1 MLTRKIKLWDI
12 NAHIT
17 CRLCNGYLID
27 ATTVTECLHTF
38 CRSCLVKYLEEN
50 NTCPTCR
57 IVIHQSHPLQYI
69 GHDRTMQD
77 IVYKLVPGLQEAEM
91 KKQREFYHKLG
102 MEVPGDIKGE
112 TCSAK
117 QHLDSHRN
125 GETKTDE
132 SSNKEAS
139 EEKQEEDNDYHR
151 SDEQV
156 SICLECNSSKLRGL
170 KRKWIRCSAQATVLH
185 LKKFIAKKLNLSSFN
200 ELDILCNEEI
210 LGKDH
215 TLKFVVVTR
224 WRFKKTSAMTQ
235 EMNQVE
241 DFGADFDINLDSD
254 LRWPDFSSCFL
265 SSASQPALLRQADT
279 YK

>member
-77 IVYKLVPGLQEAEM
+77 IVYKLVPGLQE
-91 KKQREFYHKLG
+91 
-102 MEVPGDIKGE
+102 GE
-112 TCSAK
+112 NKA
-117 QHLDSHRN
+117 
-125 GETKTDE
+125 DE
-132 SSNKEAS
+132 NTNKETS

-224 WRFKKTSAMTQ
+224 WRFKKAPLLLHYRPKM
-235 EMNQVE
+235 
-241 DFGADFDINLDSD
+241 D
-254 LRWPDFSSCFL
+254 LL
-265 SSASQPALLRQADT
+265 
-279 YK
+279 

>member
-1 MLTRKIKLWDI
+1 MQRQQERRRPRGDSTEPGTSVREPGAVCTGLQKPKMLTRKIKLWDI

-17 CRLCNGYLID
+17 CRLCSGYLID

-91 KKQREFYHKLG
+91 RKQREFYHKLG
-102 MEVPGDIKGE
+102 LEVPGDIKGE

-117 QHLDSHRN
+117 QHLDPHRN
-125 GETKTDE
+125 GETKADD
-132 SSNKEAS
+132 SSNKEAA
-139 EEKQEEDNDYHR
+139 EEKQEEDGDYHR

-224 WRFKKTSAMTQ
+224 WRFKKAPLLLHYRPKM
-235 EMNQVE
+235 
-241 DFGADFDINLDSD
+241 D
-254 LRWPDFSSCFL
+254 LL
-265 SSASQPALLRQADT
+265 
-279 YK
+279 

>member
-1 MLTRKIKLWDI
+1 MHNFYLISTPELLSNAVNLQTPKMLTRKIKLWDI

-151 SDEQV
+151 SDEQ
-156 SICLECNSSKLRGL
+156 
-170 KRKWIRCSAQATVLH
+170 
-185 LKKFIAKKLNLSSFN
+185 
-200 ELDILCNEEI
+200 LDILCNEEI